1 MVRLD
6 ASARR
11 AAQSS
16 FDLEVTMLAVLFVVI
31 AIAVRFL
38 LLALPH
44 MWLNLTPVG
53 AALLFFGARGPK
65 RLAWL
70 PLVAFIAAD
79 VYMTRARYGY
89 PLTADAFV
97 TWAWYAGMIGLG
109 MLLRRNQSPLR
120 IFGAS
125 LAAAVSFFLVSNF
138 AVWMVWDMYP
148 KTVNG
153 LMLCYAAAIPFFRNE
168 LVSDVLFTAV
178 LFSVPAVIAA
188 LKPAAARQAA

>member
-1 MVRLD
+1 
-6 ASARR
+6 
-11 AAQSS
+11 
-16 FDLEVTMLAVLFVVI
+16 MLAVLFVVI

-70 PLVAFIAAD
+70 PLLAFIGAD
-79 VYMTRARYGY
+79 VYLTRVHYGY
-89 PLTADAFV
+89 PITADAFV
-97 TWAWYAGMIGLG
+97 TWAWYAAILGLG
-109 MLLRRNQSPLR
+109 TLLRRNQSTAR

-138 AVWMVWDMYP
+138 AVWAVWTMYP
-148 KTVNG
+148 KTIDG

-168 LVSDVLFTAV
+168 LISDVLFTAV
-178 LFSVPAVIAA
+178 MFSVPAVIAA
-188 LKPAAARQAA
+188 LKPEGARQTA

>member
-1 MVRLD
+1 
-6 ASARR
+6 
-11 AAQSS
+11 
-16 FDLEVTMLAVLFVVI
+16 MLAVLFVFV

-38 LLALPH
+38 LLSLPH
-44 MWLNLTPVG
+44 MFLNLTPVG

-70 PLVAFIAAD
+70 PLVAFAAAD
-79 VYMTRARYGY
+79 VYLTKVHYGY
-89 PLTADAFV
+89 ALTADQFV
-97 TWAWYAGMIGLG
+97 TWAWYAGIIGMG
-109 MLLRRNQSPLR
+109 MLLRRNQAPLR

-125 LAAAVSFFLVSNF
+125 LATAVSFFVISNF
-138 AVWMVWDMYP
+138 AVWAVWNMYP
-148 KTVNG
+148 KTLDG

-188 LKPAAARQAA
+188 LKPHAARQTA